1 MPDFELLLPDLITAT
16 IFVLASA
23 LVTFLLCRWRERHQD
38 RGNASHFGDSDS
50 FEVQQ
55 KMMRLTAEIADYE
68 ERDGNALTRIQDL
81 EQEIA
86 ATDKRQQETL
96 QEVTRAKRTLA
107 NTTAAL
113 ETAKHERDQ
122 LAQEMQTLQKE
133 HEVLAA
139 REENLH
145 GSEKKVLELTEALR
159 ESEYQ
164 VSRLGTE
171 IQLINTIQT
180 EFEGLR
186 TDNRDLE
193 EDLDRLRKDNGSL
206 ETHVNRLTADAHA
219 ERQQRRQTERELNEV
234 RATMATLQASP
245 PDSAPIGLVAD
256 APTDPNNDALTAI
269 EGIPAGI
276 EAKLNDIG
284 ITHWA
289 QIAAWTEDDVSNYS
303 DQLGFQDR
311 IQRDRWVE
319 QARTLSGSDAVSTPS
334 QESDSTAGTSDE
346 EKKPDEEIDQFT
358 LFASEPIE
366 DPVSLSESPSDGEL
380 LLEDPSLGHVF
391 RRPPSIIDDLT
402 RIKGVARVIEG
413 RLHEIGIF
421 RFKQI
426 ADWTDSNVEAFSKR
440 LSFKER
446 IQRDQWISQCE
457 NLHREKYGSS

>member
-180 EFEGLR
+180 EFEDFC
-186 TDNRDLE
+186 T
-193 EDLDRLRKDNGSL
+193 
-206 ETHVNRLTADAHA
+206 
-219 ERQQRRQTERELNEV
+219 
-234 RATMATLQASP
+234 
-245 PDSAPIGLVAD
+245 
-256 APTDPNNDALTAI
+256 
-269 EGIPAGI
+269 
-276 EAKLNDIG
+276 
-284 ITHWA
+284 
-289 QIAAWTEDDVSNYS
+289 
-303 DQLGFQDR
+303 
-311 IQRDRWVE
+311 
-319 QARTLSGSDAVSTPS
+319 
-334 QESDSTAGTSDE
+334 
-346 EKKPDEEIDQFT
+346 
-358 LFASEPIE
+358 
-366 DPVSLSESPSDGEL
+366 
-380 LLEDPSLGHVF
+380 
-391 RRPPSIIDDLT
+391 
-402 RIKGVARVIEG
+402 
-413 RLHEIGIF
+413 
-421 RFKQI
+421 
-426 ADWTDSNVEAFSKR
+426 
-440 LSFKER
+440 
-446 IQRDQWISQCE
+446 ISY
-457 NLHREKYGSS
+457 LW

>member
-1 MPDFELLLPDLITAT
+1 
-16 IFVLASA
+16 
-23 LVTFLLCRWRERHQD
+23 
-38 RGNASHFGDSDS
+38 
-50 FEVQQ
+50 
-55 KMMRLTAEIADYE
+55 
-68 ERDGNALTRIQDL
+68 
-81 EQEIA
+81 
-86 ATDKRQQETL
+86 
-96 QEVTRAKRTLA
+96 
-107 NTTAAL
+107 
-113 ETAKHERDQ
+113 KHERDQ